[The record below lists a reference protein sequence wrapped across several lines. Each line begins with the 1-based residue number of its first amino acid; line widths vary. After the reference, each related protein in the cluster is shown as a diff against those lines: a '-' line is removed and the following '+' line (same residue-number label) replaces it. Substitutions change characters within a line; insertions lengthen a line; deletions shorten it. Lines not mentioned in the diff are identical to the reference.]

1 MFVSKLELK
10 EFRNYKDFKI
20 EFNNNL
26 NIIIGDNAQG
36 KTNLIEAIYV
46 SCFGKSFRTSNDKD
60 LIYNDNISNYNYV
73 KLEIIKKHTDIK
85 IEYRIHK
92 KLNKEIKINN
102 NSIKKLS
109 EILGNIYVVLFSPED
124 IELIKGS
131 PNIRRKFVNRE
142 LSNINKKYCYN
153 LIEYKKVIKQR
164 NNLLKNSNNIDND
177 LLEIFN
183 EQLIEKGT
191 NIILERIDFL
201 KKINII
207 SNKIHKSLTNDNEIL
222 KIKYLSNIDLENAN
236 SYSEIKQNFIK
247 KIHKNIYR
255 EKQLGYTLVGPHKDD
270 FIIYLNNKEIKQFGS
285 QGQQR
290 TAALSLKLSE
300 IELIKNETDEYPI
313 LLLDDVFSELD
324 INRQINLIKI
334 FNKTQTIITSTN
346 FDEILKNKVNNYKI
360 IKIENGNFAGG
371 KYD

>member
-1 MFVSKLELK
+1 
-10 EFRNYKDFKI
+10 
-20 EFNNNL
+20 
-26 NIIIGDNAQG
+26 
-36 KTNLIEAIYV
+36 
-46 SCFGKSFRTSNDKD
+46 
-60 LIYNDNISNYNYV
+60 
-73 KLEIIKKHTDIK
+73 
-85 IEYRIHK
+85 
-92 KLNKEIKINN
+92 
-102 NSIKKLS
+102 
-109 EILGNIYVVLFSPED
+109 
-124 IELIKGS
+124 
-131 PNIRRKFVNRE
+131 
-142 LSNINKKYCYN
+142 
-153 LIEYKKVIKQR
+153 
-164 NNLLKNSNNIDND
+164 
-177 LLEIFN
+177 
-183 EQLIEKGT
+183 
-191 NIILERIDFL
+191 
-201 KKINII
+201 
-207 SNKIHKSLTNDNEIL
+207 
-222 KIKYLSNIDLENAN
+222 NIDLENAN